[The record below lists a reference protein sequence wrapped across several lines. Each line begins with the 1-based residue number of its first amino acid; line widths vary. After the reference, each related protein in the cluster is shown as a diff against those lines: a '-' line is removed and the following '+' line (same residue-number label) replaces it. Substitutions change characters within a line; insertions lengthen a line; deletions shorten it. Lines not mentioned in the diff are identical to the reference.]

1 MKNTYEKGEL
11 KLELTKE
18 ETDTVLAGCST
29 KGNCTEC
36 AFRLLDVC
44 PIVLILAF
52 NEV

>member
-1 MKNTYEKGEL
+1 MKNTHEKGEL

-18 ETDTVLAGCST
+18 ETDTVKAGCT

-44 PIVLILAF
+44 PIVLILDF
-52 NEV
+52 NEI